1 MGYCERV
8 HTYTYH
14 HKQKYRHYDA
24 RIAFN
29 TLLYT
34 FIYHIEAYYGKD
46 SHIDDRRPLVR
57 YETFEISI
65 SYWSIGIFYYIGSEI
80 FQHPS
85 AYHTVI
91 GIDDVWHKKREIA
104 YESPF
109 LAEKLICSQ
118 WSLTRASSY
127 SYLCDEERKAEG
139 YGKEYVEQEEESAS
153 VSCCKIRETPDIA

>member
-1 MGYCERV
+1 MVGDEV
-8 HTYTYH
+8 
-14 HKQKYRHYDA
+14 
-24 RIAFN
+24 
-29 TLLYT
+29 
-34 FIYHIEAYYGKD
+34 G
-46 SHIDDRRPLVR
+46 
-57 YETFEISI
+57 EISV
-65 SYWSIGIFYYIGSEI
+65 SYWSIGIFHYIGSEI

-118 WSLTRASSY
+118 WSLTRTSSY
-127 SYLCDEERKAEG
+127 SYLRNEECKAESH
-139 YGKEYVEQEEESAS
+139 GKEYVEQEEESAS